1 MQHFPP
7 DNCDA
12 QPVRGT
18 GEHRNAERGLDRRA
32 ARDSR
37 PPYTASSSAD
47 EIDATIDWLAHTCP
61 ELVEGSPPAA
71 FPGPERVEGKS
82 ADSRA

>member
-18 GEHRNAERGLDRRA
+18 GEHRNAKRWLDQRA
-32 ARDSR
+32 AQDFS
-37 PPYTASSSAD
+37 PPTEILPEKD
-47 EIDATIDWLAHTCP
+47 EVDPTIEWLAH
-61 ELVEGSPPAA
+61 VAA
-71 FPGPERVEGKS
+71 GRIEGK
-82 ADSRA
+82 